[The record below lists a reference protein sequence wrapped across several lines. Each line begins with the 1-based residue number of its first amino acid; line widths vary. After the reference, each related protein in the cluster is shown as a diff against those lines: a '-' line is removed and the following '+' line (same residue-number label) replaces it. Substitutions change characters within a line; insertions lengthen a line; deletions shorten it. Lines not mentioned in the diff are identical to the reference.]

1 MDSEGKPI
9 QLSKE
14 HIEFLKTENMLEDEI
29 RNISDFYWTEIGWLC
44 FNPLAFYLNIFYLFL

>member
-1 MDSEGKPI
+1 VDSEGKPI

-29 RNISDFYWTEIGWLC
+29 NKWYFTKKIH
-44 FNPLAFYLNIFYLFL
+44 IFIKLIKITRTIHFLSFFR

>member
-1 MDSEGKPI
+1 VYSEEKSI

-29 RNISDFYWTEIGWLC
+29 NKWNFTKKIYMFIK
-44 FNPLAFYLNIFYLFL
+44 FN

>member
-29 RNISDFYWTEIGWLC
+29 NKWYFTKKIH
-44 FNPLAFYLNIFYLFL
+44 IFIKLIKITRTIHFLSFFR